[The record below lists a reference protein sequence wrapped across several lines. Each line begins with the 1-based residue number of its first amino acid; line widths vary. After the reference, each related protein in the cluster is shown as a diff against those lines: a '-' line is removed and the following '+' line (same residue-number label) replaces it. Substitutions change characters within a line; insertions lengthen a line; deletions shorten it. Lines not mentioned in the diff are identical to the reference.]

1 MKLLENVFFCCNSMA
16 VNLAWRFLIY
26 VISIS
31 VHICS
36 YLFTSWC
43 SMFCF
48 SLLET
53 SVKKRDV
60 FKHCIMIIYWHTC
73 FPNIL
78 SSHSLLILIN
88 RQELPVDRMG
98 SIPMCMFQFSRLYS
112 CCKIP
117 GKEKDSLKANFVT
130 GTNLLLLTFSWNCKI
145 IIARSLTYFIL
156 LMFKHLMLRHVILW
170 CK

>member
-1 MKLLENVFFCCNSMA
+1 MA

-60 FKHCIMIIYWHTC
+60 FKHCKIMIIYWHTC